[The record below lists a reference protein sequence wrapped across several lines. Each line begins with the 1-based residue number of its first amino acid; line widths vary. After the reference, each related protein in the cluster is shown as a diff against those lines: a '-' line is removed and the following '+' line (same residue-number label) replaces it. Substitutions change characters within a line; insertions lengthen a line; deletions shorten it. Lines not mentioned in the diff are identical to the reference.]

1 MSISPVEVRHVRLGR
16 GLFGYRRGAVNDVLG
31 QIADSYEEVWRQRA
45 DLADRVEELESLVT
59 RNTELET
66 LLRSTL
72 VSAERTAQDLKEHA
86 RREAELIVSEAHAEA
101 REVNRRSIAE
111 RERLRAETSRARA
124 LLAAALET
132 LDQAAASELSIP
144 PAAEPGGPDENTAE
158 ERARLLERGGFF
170 NQA

>member
-72 VSAERTAQDLKEHA
+72 VSAERTAQDMKEHA

-111 RERLRAETSRARA
+111 RERLRAETTRARA

-132 LDQAAASELSIP
+132 LDQAAASELPIP
-144 PAAEPGGPDENTAE
+144 PAAEPGGPDENTSEIASS
-158 ERARLLERGGFF
+158 A
-170 NQA
+170 AA